1 MESDITSQIIYELNN
16 DICDENSL
24 KEEKDYEND
33 FQNESYFTPQSE
45 IEETQLNK
53 PINNNPQ
60 MNSNSLD
67 QLNII
72 NIYDFLMKGNNKS
85 AEEGK
90 NAKKDR
96 YYIGRKKIR
105 EENDGNAHIK
115 NKTLDFKLYE
125 QQINDTILKNNKIY
139 MKNQGK
145 FSKDYLMEE
154 NEDVFREKIDELNLE
169 ESSNENIVHECVN
182 SKDFRNRIIKI
193 NDKSNNNI
201 NKHLIYQKN
210 FINYNTKNKSYQN
223 KLDKYKNDGPKFLES
238 LFPYNNDN
246 IYSQIS
252 FNERKDDN
260 KQKNSTGMN
269 DFSYILNFQDKNRY
283 KCNQYSN
290 CIMNMDI

>member
-1 MESDITSQIIYELNN
+1 MESYITSQIIYELNN

-125 QQINDTILKNNKIY
+125 QQINDTILKSNKIY

-154 NEDVFREKIDELNLE
+154 NEDLFGEKIDELNLE
-169 ESSNENIVHECVN
+169 ESSNEIIVHECVN

-223 KLDKYKNDGPKFLES
+223 KLDKYKNDEPKFLES

-269 DFSYILNFQDKNRY
+269 DFSYILNFQDKNR
-283 KCNQYSN
+283 
-290 CIMNMDI
+290 

>member
-1 MESDITSQIIYELNN
+1 MESYITSQIIYELNN
-16 DICDENSL
+16 DIYDENSL

-53 PINNNPQ
+53 HINNNPQ

-105 EENDGNAHIK
+105 EENDGNGYIK

-154 NEDVFREKIDELNLE
+154 NEDLFREKIDELNLE
-169 ESSNENIVHECVN
+169 ESSNEIIVHECVN
-182 SKDFRNRIIKI
+182 SKDFRNKIIKI
-193 NDKSNNNI
+193 NNKINNNI

-223 KLDKYKNDGPKFLES
+223 KLHKYQNDEPKFLES

-290 CIMNMDI
+290 CIMDMDI

>member
-1 MESDITSQIIYELNN
+1 MESYITSQIIYELNN

-45 IEETQLNK
+45 IAETQLNK

-72 NIYDFLMKGNNKS
+72 NIYDFLMKGHNKS

-154 NEDVFREKIDELNLE
+154 NEDLFREKIDDLNLE
-169 ESSNENIVHECVN
+169 ESSNEIIVHECVN

-223 KLDKYKNDGPKFLES
+223 KLDKYKNDEPKFLES

-290 CIMNMDI
+290 CIMDMDI

>member
-16 DICDENSL
+16 DICDDNSL

-45 IEETQLNK
+45 IAETQLNK

-125 QQINDTILKNNKIY
+125 QQINDTILKSNKIY

-154 NEDVFREKIDELNLE
+154 NEDLFREKIDELNLE
-169 ESSNENIVHECVN
+169 ESSNEIIVHECVN

-210 FINYNTKNKSYQN
+210 FINYNTKNKSNQN
-223 KLDKYKNDGPKFLES
+223 KLDKYKNDEPKFLES

-252 FNERKDDN
+252 FDERKDDN

-290 CIMNMDI
+290 CIMDMDI

>member
-1 MESDITSQIIYELNN
+1 MESYITSQIIYELNN

-105 EENDGNAHIK
+105 EENDGNAHII

-125 QQINDTILKNNKIY
+125 QQINDTVLKNNKIY

-154 NEDVFREKIDELNLE
+154 NEDLFRENIDELNLE
-169 ESSNENIVHECVN
+169 ESSNEIIVHECVN

-223 KLDKYKNDGPKFLES
+223 KLDKYKNDEPKFLES

-290 CIMNMDI
+290 CIMDMDI

>member
-45 IEETQLNK
+45 IAETQLNK

-96 YYIGRKKIR
+96 HYIGRKKIR

-154 NEDVFREKIDELNLE
+154 NEDLFREKIDELNLE
-169 ESSNENIVHECVN
+169 ESSNEIIVHECVN

-223 KLDKYKNDGPKFLES
+223 KLDKYKNDEPKFLES

-290 CIMNMDI
+290 CIMDMDI

>member
-1 MESDITSQIIYELNN
+1 MESYITSQIIYELNN

-154 NEDVFREKIDELNLE
+154 NEDLFGEKIDELNLE
-169 ESSNENIVHECVN
+169 ESSNEIIVHECVN

-223 KLDKYKNDGPKFLES
+223 KLDKYKNDEPKFLES

-260 KQKNSTGMN
+260 KQKNSAGMN

-290 CIMNMDI
+290 CIMDMDI

>member
-1 MESDITSQIIYELNN
+1 MESYITSQIIYELNN

-45 IEETQLNK
+45 IAETQLNK
-53 PINNNPQ
+53 TINNNPQ
-60 MNSNSLD
+60 MNSNSSD

-154 NEDVFREKIDELNLE
+154 NEDLFREKIDELNLE
-169 ESSNENIVHECVN
+169 ESSNEIIVHECVN

-223 KLDKYKNDGPKFLES
+223 KLGKYKNDEPKFLES
-238 LFPYNNDN
+238 MFPYNNDN

-290 CIMNMDI
+290 CIMDMDI

>member
-45 IEETQLNK
+45 IAETQLNK

-154 NEDVFREKIDELNLE
+154 NEDLFREKIDELNLE
-169 ESSNENIVHECVN
+169 ESSNEIIVHECVN

-223 KLDKYKNDGPKFLES
+223 KLDKYKNDEPKFLES

-290 CIMNMDI
+290 CIMDMDI

>member
-1 MESDITSQIIYELNN
+1 MESYITSQIIYELNN

-139 MKNQGK
+139 MKNQSK
-145 FSKDYLMEE
+145 FSKDYLMEG
-154 NEDVFREKIDELNLE
+154 NEDLFGEKIDELNLE
-169 ESSNENIVHECVN
+169 ESSNEIIVHECVN

-223 KLDKYKNDGPKFLES
+223 KLDKYKNDEPKFLES

-290 CIMNMDI
+290 CIMDMDI

>member
-1 MESDITSQIIYELNN
+1 MESYITSQIIYELNN

-45 IEETQLNK
+45 IAETQLNK
-53 PINNNPQ
+53 TINNNPQ

-154 NEDVFREKIDELNLE
+154 NEDLFREKIDELNLE
-169 ESSNENIVHECVN
+169 ESSNEIIVHECVN

-223 KLDKYKNDGPKFLES
+223 KLDKYKNDEPKFLES

-290 CIMNMDI
+290 CIMDMDI

>member
-1 MESDITSQIIYELNN
+1 MESYITSQIIYELNN

-45 IEETQLNK
+45 IAETQLNK
-53 PINNNPQ
+53 TINNNPQ

-139 MKNQGK
+139 MKNQSK

-154 NEDVFREKIDELNLE
+154 NEDLFGEKIDELNLE
-169 ESSNENIVHECVN
+169 ESSNEIIVHECVN

-223 KLDKYKNDGPKFLES
+223 KLDKYKNDEPKFLES

-260 KQKNSTGMN
+260 RKKNSTGMN

-290 CIMNMDI
+290 CIMDMDI

>member
-1 MESDITSQIIYELNN
+1 MESYITSQIIYELNN

-45 IEETQLNK
+45 IAETQLNK

-139 MKNQGK
+139 MKNQSK

-154 NEDVFREKIDELNLE
+154 NEDLFGEKIDELNLE
-169 ESSNENIVHECVN
+169 ESSNEIIVHECVN

-223 KLDKYKNDGPKFLES
+223 KLDKYKNDEPKFLES

-260 KQKNSTGMN
+260 RKKNSTGMN

-290 CIMNMDI
+290 CIMYMDI

>member
-1 MESDITSQIIYELNN
+1 MESYITSQIIYELNN

-45 IEETQLNK
+45 IAETQLNK

-60 MNSNSLD
+60 MNSNSSD

-139 MKNQGK
+139 MRNQGK

-154 NEDVFREKIDELNLE
+154 NEDLFREKIDELNLE
-169 ESSNENIVHECVN
+169 ESSNEIIVHECVN

-223 KLDKYKNDGPKFLES
+223 KLGKYKNDEPKFLES
-238 LFPYNNDN
+238 MFPYNNDN

-290 CIMNMDI
+290 CIMDMDI

>member
-1 MESDITSQIIYELNN
+1 MESYITSQIIYELNN

-45 IEETQLNK
+45 IAETQLNK
-53 PINNNPQ
+53 TINNNPQ
-60 MNSNSLD
+60 MNSNSSD

-125 QQINDTILKNNKIY
+125 QQINDTILKSNKIY

-154 NEDVFREKIDELNLE
+154 NEDLFREKIDELNLE
-169 ESSNENIVHECVN
+169 ESSNEIIVHECVN

-223 KLDKYKNDGPKFLES
+223 KLDKYKNDEPKFLES

-290 CIMNMDI
+290 CIMDMDI

>member
-1 MESDITSQIIYELNN
+1 MESYITSQIIYELNN

-154 NEDVFREKIDELNLE
+154 NEDLFRENIDELNLE
-169 ESSNENIVHECVN
+169 ESSNEIIVHECVN

-223 KLDKYKNDGPKFLES
+223 KLDKYKNDEPKFLES

-246 IYSQIS
+246 IYFKIS

-290 CIMNMDI
+290 CIMDMDI

>member
-1 MESDITSQIIYELNN
+1 MESYITSQIIYELNN

-45 IEETQLNK
+45 IAETQLNK

-125 QQINDTILKNNKIY
+125 QQINDTILKSNKIY

-154 NEDVFREKIDELNLE
+154 NEDLFREKIDELNLE
-169 ESSNENIVHECVN
+169 ESSNEIIVHECVN

-223 KLDKYKNDGPKFLES
+223 KLDKYKNDEPKFLES
-238 LFPYNNDN
+238 MFPYNNDN

-290 CIMNMDI
+290 CIMDMDI

>member
-1 MESDITSQIIYELNN
+1 MESYITSQIIYELNN

-45 IEETQLNK
+45 IAETQLNK

-125 QQINDTILKNNKIY
+125 QQINDTILKSNKIY

-154 NEDVFREKIDELNLE
+154 NEDLFREKIDELNLE
-169 ESSNENIVHECVN
+169 ESSNEIIVHECVN

-223 KLDKYKNDGPKFLES
+223 KLDKYKNDEPKFLES

-290 CIMNMDI
+290 CIMDMDI

>member
-1 MESDITSQIIYELNN
+1 MESYITSQIIYELNN

-154 NEDVFREKIDELNLE
+154 NEDLFGEKIDELNLE
-169 ESSNENIVHECVN
+169 ESSNEIIVHECVN

-223 KLDKYKNDGPKFLES
+223 KLDKYKNDEPKFLES

-290 CIMNMDI
+290 CIMDMDI

>member
-1 MESDITSQIIYELNN
+1 MESYITSQIIYELNN

-45 IEETQLNK
+45 IAETQLNK

-154 NEDVFREKIDELNLE
+154 NEDLFRGKIDELNLE
-169 ESSNENIVHECVN
+169 ESSNEIIVHECVN

-223 KLDKYKNDGPKFLES
+223 KLDKYKNDEPKFLES

-260 KQKNSTGMN
+260 KQKNSTGIN

-290 CIMNMDI
+290 CIMDMDI

>member
-16 DICDENSL
+16 DICDDNSL

-45 IEETQLNK
+45 IAETQLNK
-53 PINNNPQ
+53 TINNNPQ
-60 MNSNSLD
+60 MNSNSSD

-125 QQINDTILKNNKIY
+125 QQINDTILKSNKIY

-154 NEDVFREKIDELNLE
+154 NEDLFREKIDELNLE
-169 ESSNENIVHECVN
+169 ESSNEIIVHECVN

-223 KLDKYKNDGPKFLES
+223 KLDKYKNDEPKFLES

-290 CIMNMDI
+290 CIMDMDI

>member
-1 MESDITSQIIYELNN
+1 MELDITSQIIYELNN

-45 IEETQLNK
+45 IPETQLNK
-53 PINNNPQ
+53 TINNNPQ
-60 MNSNSLD
+60 MNSNSFD

-85 AEEGK
+85 TEEGK
-90 NAKKDR
+90 NTKKDR

-125 QQINDTILKNNKIY
+125 QQIKDTILKNNKIY

-154 NEDVFREKIDELNLE
+154 NEDLFREKIDELNLE
-169 ESSNENIVHECVN
+169 ESSNEIIVHECVN

-223 KLDKYKNDGPKFLES
+223 KLDKYKNDEPKFLES

-290 CIMNMDI
+290 CIMDMDI

>member
-16 DICDENSL
+16 DICDDNSL

-105 EENDGNAHIK
+105 EENDGNAHII

-125 QQINDTILKNNKIY
+125 QQINDTVLKNNKIY

-154 NEDVFREKIDELNLE
+154 NEDLFREKIDELNLE
-169 ESSNENIVHECVN
+169 ESSNEIIVHECVN

-223 KLDKYKNDGPKFLES
+223 KLDKYKNDEPKFLES

-290 CIMNMDI
+290 CIMDMDI

>member
-53 PINNNPQ
+53 TINNNPQ

-125 QQINDTILKNNKIY
+125 QQINDAVLKNNKIY

-154 NEDVFREKIDELNLE
+154 NEDLFREKIDEVNLE
-169 ESSNENIVHECVN
+169 ESSNEIIVHECVN

-223 KLDKYKNDGPKFLES
+223 KSDKHKNDEPKFLES

-290 CIMNMDI
+290 CIMDMDI

>member
-45 IEETQLNK
+45 IAETQLNK

-154 NEDVFREKIDELNLE
+154 NEGLFKEKIDELNLE
-169 ESSNENIVHECVN
+169 ESSNEIIVHECVN

-223 KLDKYKNDGPKFLES
+223 KLDKYKNDEPKFLES
-238 LFPYNNDN
+238 LFPYNKDN

-290 CIMNMDI
+290 CIMDMDI

>member
-1 MESDITSQIIYELNN
+1 MESYITSQIIYELNN

-45 IEETQLNK
+45 IAETQLNK

-60 MNSNSLD
+60 MNSNSSD

-105 EENDGNAHIK
+105 EENDVNAHII

-154 NEDVFREKIDELNLE
+154 NEDLFREKIDELNLE
-169 ESSNENIVHECVN
+169 ESSNEIIVHECVN

-223 KLDKYKNDGPKFLES
+223 KLDKYKNDEPKFLES

-290 CIMNMDI
+290 CIMDMDI

>member
-1 MESDITSQIIYELNN
+1 MESYITSQIIYELNN

-45 IEETQLNK
+45 IAETQLNK

-125 QQINDTILKNNKIY
+125 QQINDTILKSNKIY

-154 NEDVFREKIDELNLE
+154 NEDLFREKIDELNLE
-169 ESSNENIVHECVN
+169 ESSNEIIVHECVN

-210 FINYNTKNKSYQN
+210 FINYNTKNKSCQN
-223 KLDKYKNDGPKFLES
+223 KLDKYKNDEPKFLES

-290 CIMNMDI
+290 CIMDMDI

>member
-1 MESDITSQIIYELNN
+1 MESYITSQIIYELNN

-115 NKTLDFKLYE
+115 NKTLDFKIYE

-154 NEDVFREKIDELNLE
+154 NEDLFREKIDELNLE
-169 ESSNENIVHECVN
+169 ESSNEIIVHECVN

-223 KLDKYKNDGPKFLES
+223 KLDKYKNDEPKFLES

-283 KCNQYSN
+283 KCNQYCN
-290 CIMNMDI
+290 CIMDMDI

>member
-45 IEETQLNK
+45 IAETQLNK

-154 NEDVFREKIDELNLE
+154 NEDLFREKIDELNLE
-169 ESSNENIVHECVN
+169 ESSNEIIVHECVN
-182 SKDFRNRIIKI
+182 SKDFRNRINKI
-193 NDKSNNNI
+193 NDKCNNNI
-201 NKHLIYQKN
+201 NKYLIYQKN

-223 KLDKYKNDGPKFLES
+223 KLDKYKNDEPKFLES

-290 CIMNMDI
+290 CIMDMDI

>member
-16 DICDENSL
+16 DICDDNSL

-45 IEETQLNK
+45 IAETQLNK

-154 NEDVFREKIDELNLE
+154 NEDLFREKIDELNLE
-169 ESSNENIVHECVN
+169 ESSNEIIVHECVN

-223 KLDKYKNDGPKFLES
+223 KLDKYKNDEPKFLES

-290 CIMNMDI
+290 CIMDMDI

>member
-1 MESDITSQIIYELNN
+1 MESYITSQIIYELNN

-45 IEETQLNK
+45 IAETQLNK

-154 NEDVFREKIDELNLE
+154 NEDLFREKIDELNLE
-169 ESSNENIVHECVN
+169 ESSNEIIVHECVN

-223 KLDKYKNDGPKFLES
+223 KLDKYKNDEPKFLES

-290 CIMNMDI
+290 CIMDMDI

>member
-1 MESDITSQIIYELNN
+1 MESYITSQIIYELNN

-45 IEETQLNK
+45 IAETQLNK

-139 MKNQGK
+139 MRNQGK

-154 NEDVFREKIDELNLE
+154 NEDLFREKIDELNLE
-169 ESSNENIVHECVN
+169 ESSNEIIVHECVN

-223 KLDKYKNDGPKFLES
+223 KLDKYKNDEPKFLES

-290 CIMNMDI
+290 CIMDMDI

>member
-45 IEETQLNK
+45 IAETQLNK

-125 QQINDTILKNNKIY
+125 QQINDTMLKNNKIY

-154 NEDVFREKIDELNLE
+154 NEDLFREKIDEVNLE
-169 ESSNENIVHECVN
+169 ESSNEIIVHECVN

-223 KLDKYKNDGPKFLES
+223 KLDKYKNDEPKFLES

-290 CIMNMDI
+290 CIMDMDI

>member
-1 MESDITSQIIYELNN
+1 MESYITSQIIYELNN

-45 IEETQLNK
+45 IPETQLNK

-60 MNSNSLD
+60 MNSNSSD

-125 QQINDTILKNNKIY
+125 QQINDTILKSNKIY

-145 FSKDYLMEE
+145 FSKDYLTEE
-154 NEDVFREKIDELNLE
+154 NEDLFREKIDELNLE
-169 ESSNENIVHECVN
+169 ESSNEIIVHECVN

-223 KLDKYKNDGPKFLES
+223 KLDKYKNDEPKFLES

-290 CIMNMDI
+290 CIMDMDI

>member
-1 MESDITSQIIYELNN
+1 MESYITSQIIYELNN

-45 IEETQLNK
+45 IAETQLNK

-139 MKNQGK
+139 MKNQSK
-145 FSKDYLMEE
+145 FSKDYLMEG
-154 NEDVFREKIDELNLE
+154 NEDLFGEKIDELNLE
-169 ESSNENIVHECVN
+169 ESSNEIIVHECVN

-223 KLDKYKNDGPKFLES
+223 KLDKYKNDEPKFLES
-238 LFPYNNDN
+238 QFPYNNDN

-290 CIMNMDI
+290 CIMDMDI

>member
-1 MESDITSQIIYELNN
+1 MESYITSQIIYELNN

-125 QQINDTILKNNKIY
+125 QQINDTILKSNKIY

-154 NEDVFREKIDELNLE
+154 NEDLFGEKIDELNLE
-169 ESSNENIVHECVN
+169 ESSNEIIVHECVN

-223 KLDKYKNDGPKFLES
+223 KLDKYKNDEPKFLES

-290 CIMNMDI
+290 CIMDMDI

>member
-1 MESDITSQIIYELNN
+1 MESYITSQIIYELNN

-45 IEETQLNK
+45 IAETQLNK

-125 QQINDTILKNNKIY
+125 QQINDTILKSNKIY

-154 NEDVFREKIDELNLE
+154 NEDLFGEKIDELNLE
-169 ESSNENIVHECVN
+169 ESSNEIIVHECVN

-223 KLDKYKNDGPKFLES
+223 KLDKYKNDEPKFLES

-290 CIMNMDI
+290 CIMDMDI

>member
-1 MESDITSQIIYELNN
+1 MESYITSQIIYELNN

-45 IEETQLNK
+45 IAETQLNK

-85 AEEGK
+85 AEKGK

-154 NEDVFREKIDELNLE
+154 NEDLFREKIDELNLK
-169 ESSNENIVHECVN
+169 ESNNEIIVHECVN

-223 KLDKYKNDGPKFLES
+223 KLDKYKNDEPKFLES

-290 CIMNMDI
+290 CIMDMDI

>member
-1 MESDITSQIIYELNN
+1 MESYITSQIIYELNN

-45 IEETQLNK
+45 IAETQLNK

-125 QQINDTILKNNKIY
+125 QQINDTILKSNKIY

-154 NEDVFREKIDELNLE
+154 NEDLFREKIDELNLE
-169 ESSNENIVHECVN
+169 ESSNEIIVHECVN

-223 KLDKYKNDGPKFLES
+223 KLDKYKNDEPKFLES

-269 DFSYILNFQDKNRY
+269 DFSYILNFQDKNRS

-290 CIMNMDI
+290 CIMDMDI

>member
-1 MESDITSQIIYELNN
+1 MESYITSQIIYELNN

-45 IEETQLNK
+45 IAETQLNK

-154 NEDVFREKIDELNLE
+154 NEDLFREKIDEINLE
-169 ESSNENIVHECVN
+169 ESSNEIIVHECVN

-223 KLDKYKNDGPKFLES
+223 KLDKYKNDEPKFFES

-290 CIMNMDI
+290 CIMDMDI